1 MLLELTVKW
10 NLTTQINAYDM
21 EGNQISK
28 QNRYPCH
35 NTKMVFGTNNFNSI
49 EVKFTV
55 WKVAQNRRKMG
66 KYATRGIIC

>member
-28 QNRYPCH
+28 QNRYPCQV
-35 NTKMVFGTNNFNSI
+35 NTIFHLPF
-49 EVKFTV
+49 EVEK
-55 WKVAQNRRKMG
+55 K
-66 KYATRGIIC
+66 